1 MIAYLKGRVL
11 RMPVDGP
18 VMVLLT
24 DSGIGYEITLP
35 AFVHHSLQQEGIQ
48 EGDEVGLDIYY
59 HVTDRQPKPVLVG
72 FRDASQKRFFEQM
85 IAVEG
90 VGPVKAANA
99 LVFAVGDIARAI
111 EDEDV
116 SLLRRMPGIGDR
128 AAQKMIATLR
138 GKVTEWAMTVD
149 GAPAAAV
156 NEPTP
161 EEEAADK
168 TKQEAIDVL
177 ISLGHRQNEAKE
189 AVEKAIAANPDLAD
203 NSEDLIREIFRT
215 LAGVS

>member
-1 MIAYLKGRVL
+1 
-11 RMPVDGP
+11 MPVDGP

-35 AFVHHSLQQEGIQ
+35 AFVHHSLQQEGVQ
-48 EGDEVGLDIYY
+48 EGAEVGLDIYY

-149 GAPAAAV
+149 GAPTATA
-156 NEPTP
+156 EHTP
-161 EEEAADK
+161 EEEAANK

-189 AVEKAIAANPDLAD
+189 AVEKAIAANPNLAD

>member
-1 MIAYLKGRVL
+1 
-11 RMPVDGP
+11 MPVDGP

-59 HVTDRQPKPVLVG
+59 HVTDRQPKPILVG
-72 FRDASQKRFFEQM
+72 FRDAKQKRFFEQM

-90 VGPVKAANA
+90 IGPVKAANA
-99 LVFAVGDIARAI
+99 LVFAVADIARAI

-156 NEPTP
+156 NEQTP

-177 ISLGHRQNEAKE
+177 VSLGHRQSDAKE
-189 AVEKAIAANPDLAD
+189 AVQKAIAANPELTAH
-203 NSEDLIREIFRT
+203 SEDLIREIFRT